1 MSDPRVTVVVV
12 DDHPFFRDG
21 VIRGLTNSGRVD
33 VVGEAENGRDALD
46 LIRREE
52 PAVAVVDYQ
61 MPEMDG
67 VAVVHAVV
75 RDHLPTRVLLL
86 SAVTDS
92 AVVFR
97 ALEEGAAGYLSKDA
111 RRGEIVDAV
120 MRVAAGH
127 TVVPAELAGALASQ
141 IRMRASSNT
150 PVLRPAPLNMRC
162 LPTMPLEFASPCGKR
177 LDLELSSSLGVSAP
191 FAQTTTPFA
200 RWKTSRL
207 SASKYFT
214 PVTRPRASVSIFR
227 TYEFGRISHR
237 PVATA
242 FGITV
247 TSELD
252 FARTSHPKPRQKPHC
267 AHADR
272 PSYCREAIAM
282 GAGNDL

>member
-120 MRVAAGH
+120 LRAADGQ
-127 TVVPAELAGALASQ
+127 TVLPPELAGGLAGE
-141 IRMRASSNT
+141 IRHRAQGQPSAPT
-150 PVLRPAPLNMRC
+150 DEELEVLRA
-162 LPTMPLEFASPCGKR
+162 
-177 LDLELSSSLGVSAP
+177 
-191 FAQTTTPFA
+191 FA
-200 RWKTSRL
+200 R
-207 SASKYFT
+207 
-214 PVTRPRASVSIFR
+214 
-227 TYEFGRISHR
+227 GR
-237 PVATA
+237 
-242 FGITV
+242 
-247 TSELD
+247 
-252 FARTSHPKPRQKPHC
+252 
-267 AHADR
+267 
-272 PSYCREAIAM
+272 
-282 GAGNDL
+282 